1 MTVQHVPAMEYMETD
16 VPPGMTL
23 AEWRHTLPR
32 RESLYTRAIRTVL
45 HTNPTMTPRDAAR
58 VVEEMN

>member
-1 MTVQHVPAMEYMETD
+1 MAPTHAPTMEYMHTD

-23 AEWRHTLPR
+23 AEWRHPLPR
-32 RESLYTRAIRTVL
+32 RESSYMRAIRTLL
-45 HTNPTMTPRDAAR
+45 HTNPTMTPRTAAR